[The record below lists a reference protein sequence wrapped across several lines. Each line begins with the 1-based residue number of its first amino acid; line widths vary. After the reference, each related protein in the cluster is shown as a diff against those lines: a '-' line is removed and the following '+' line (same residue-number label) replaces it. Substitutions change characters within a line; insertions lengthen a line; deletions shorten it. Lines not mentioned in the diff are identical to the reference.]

1 MNRNTTRND
10 SDVYGARKVVR
21 QLNKR
26 EMGEKS
32 NYTDNM
38 IRLKK
43 KELQRLKKNLPSKK
57 GYHLESVF
65 SKGQDSEQQKVP
77 TNFN

>member
-43 KELQRLKKNLPSKK
+43 KELQRLKKKPSI
-57 GYHLESVF
+57 
-65 SKGQDSEQQKVP
+65 
-77 TNFN
+77 